1 MKETIVNINKTTS
14 WFFEKTNKIDKSLA
28 RLIKKKK
35 KEKNQV
41 NNIRNEKREV
51 TRNNAEIQRLIR
63 DHYEQLYGNKIDKL

>member
-35 KEKNQV
+35 KTEKSNQ
-41 NNIRNEKREV
+41 
-51 TRNNAEIQRLIR
+51 
-63 DHYEQLYGNKIDKL
+63 